1 MAESRKIIPLRA
13 VERVWAVAA
22 IHGEAER
29 LAAMHDRMAEELD
42 PGDRIVY
49 LGNYFGYGPDGREV
63 LDELIRF
70 RRWFL
75 SFPPYM
81 AGEDVV
87 FLRGAQEEMWVK
99 LMQLQFA
106 PEPMAVLDFM
116 AARGI
121 GEALA
126 AFGADLEEARRA
138 VREGTLALTY
148 WCNRLRDRL
157 RAIPGHDAFIG
168 ALARA
173 ALVEPDA
180 AGNPPG
186 TLFVHSGVDPE
197 KPLDAQ
203 ADAFWWAPR
212 SFESLETAFQGT
224 IARVVRGFDPEARG
238 VVDRAITLSIDA
250 GAGRGG
256 PLTAVRL
263 APDGKLEKRYT
274 V

>member
-1 MAESRKIIPLRA
+1 MADSRTIIPLRSA
-13 VERVWAVAA
+13 ARIWAVAA

-29 LAAMHDRMAEELD
+29 LAALHDRMAEEID
-42 PGDRIVY
+42 GGDRIVY

-81 AGEDVV
+81 DGDDIV
-87 FLRGAQEEMWVK
+87 FLRGAQEEMWGK
-99 LMQLQFA
+99 LTQLQFA
-106 PEPMAVLDFM
+106 TEPAAVLDFM
-116 AARGI
+116 AARGM

-138 VREGTLALTY
+138 ARDGTLALTY

-157 RAIPGHDAFIG
+157 RVIPGHESFIA

-173 ALVEPDA
+173 ALVAP
-180 AGNPPG
+180 AGDRGG
-186 TLFVHSGVDPE
+186 TLFVHCGLDPE

-212 SFESLETAFQGT
+212 SFARLDTAFQGT
-224 IARVVRGFDPEARG
+224 FTRVVRGFDPEAAG
-238 VVDRAITLSIDA
+238 VVDRALTLSIDA

-263 APDGKLEKRYT
+263 SPTGKLEKRYT